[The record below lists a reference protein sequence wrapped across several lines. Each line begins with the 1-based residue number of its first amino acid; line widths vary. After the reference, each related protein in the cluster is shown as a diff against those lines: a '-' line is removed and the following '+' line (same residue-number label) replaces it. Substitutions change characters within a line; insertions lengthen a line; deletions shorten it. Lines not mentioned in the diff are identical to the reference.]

1 MDSRTPLGQIESE
14 PVAAFWRRFL
24 ADTGRDL
31 AITQPE
37 AWAFGDSV
45 EVANEL
51 LALVLS
57 GRKRA
62 TASSVAAYQADGESL
77 PQVGDLQIVV
87 DGSGH
92 PRVVIASSD
101 IRIGPLSSVDDEFA
115 YDEGEGDRS
124 RNYWV
129 EVHTSCFQRSLPAIG
144 VDFTPDMQTVFERFI
159 VVYQE
164 A

>member
-1 MDSRTPLGQIESE
+1 M
-14 PVAAFWRRFL
+14 
-24 ADTGRDL
+24 
-31 AITQPE
+31 
-37 AWAFGDSV
+37 
-45 EVANEL
+45 ANEL
-51 LALVLS
+51 LALVLN

-62 TASSVAAYQADGESL
+62 TASSVAEYQADEESL

-92 PRVVIASSD
+92 PRVVIESTD
-101 IRIGPLSSVDDEFA
+101 IRIGPLSSVSDEFA

-124 RNYWV
+124 REYCLK
-129 EVHTSCFQRSLPAIG
+129 VHTNCFQRSLPVIG
-144 VDFTPDMQTVFERFI
+144 VDFTPDMQTVFERFV